1 MKVYGALS
9 SFLTLS
15 LLFDCFVLVVRWPYC
30 VALDSLE
37 FEICDLTNLNLPS
50 RWDHMLVPPFSACVY
65 IPLLMNVFI
74 TFFVN
79 ISFISVA

>member
-37 FEICDLTNLNLPS
+37 FEICDLTDRS
-50 RWDHMLVPPFSACVY
+50 EV
-65 IPLLMNVFI
+65 
-74 TFFVN
+74 
-79 ISFISVA
+79 SFHG